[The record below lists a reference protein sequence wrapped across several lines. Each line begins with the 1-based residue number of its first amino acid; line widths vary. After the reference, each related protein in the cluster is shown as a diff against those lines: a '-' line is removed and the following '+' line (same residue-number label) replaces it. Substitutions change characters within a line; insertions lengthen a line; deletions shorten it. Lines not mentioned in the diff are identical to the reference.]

1 MLPSDL
7 GVHLP
12 NLKYLRLGINHFTG
26 SLPASLSNATEI
38 YSLDI
43 SFNNFTRSVPPEIGK
58 LCPDFLSFDTNQ
70 LTATTVQEW
79 KFVTFLTNCTRLR
92 IFDVQDNM
100 LRAMLPSSVS
110 NLSAQL
116 QVLYVGYNEISGK
129 IPSGISNLVGLTQL
143 QLSNNRFTGLVPGS
157 IGMLTSLQALGFEGG
172 YCLPPLGT

>member
-1 MLPSDL
+1 
-7 GVHLP
+7 
-12 NLKYLRLGINHFTG
+12 
-26 SLPASLSNATEI
+26 
-38 YSLDI
+38 
-43 SFNNFTRSVPPEIGK
+43 VPPEIAK

-116 QVLYVGYNEISGK
+116 QILYVGYNEISGK
-129 IPSGISNLVGLTQL
+129 IK
-143 QLSNNRFTGLVPGS
+143 
-157 IGMLTSLQALGFEGG
+157 
-172 YCLPPLGT
+172 